1 MKNKYREPDEV
12 FDEKPEED
20 SKESSRKEQAR
31 PKMKTQAD
39 VSIKKIGSGFRSVF
53 GGTFFSKN
61 EFLTL
66 LPYILMLFFFAIL
79 YIFNN
84 YLAEKNMIKLE
95 KSKKDLVEFRHEF
108 ISTKSDMMDS
118 LKESSIQLKLLTIG
132 VVENNTPPIKLL
144 IQTDSTKND
153 R

>member
-12 FDEKPEED
+12 FDEKPEEY
-20 SKESSRKEQAR
+20 SKESSRKDQAR

-53 GGTFFSKN
+53 GGGIFSKN
-61 EFLTL
+61 EFLSL
-66 LPYILMLFFFAIL
+66 LPYILMLFLFAIL

-95 KSKKDLVEFRHEF
+95 KSKKRL
-108 ISTKSDMMDS
+108 S
-118 LKESSIQLKLLTIG
+118 
-132 VVENNTPPIKLL
+132 
-144 IQTDSTKND
+144 
-153 R
+153 